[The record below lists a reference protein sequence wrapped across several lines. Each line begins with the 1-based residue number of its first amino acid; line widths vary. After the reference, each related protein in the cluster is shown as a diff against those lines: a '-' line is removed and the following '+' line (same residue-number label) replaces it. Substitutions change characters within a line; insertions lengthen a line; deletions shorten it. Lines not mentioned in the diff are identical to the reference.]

1 MIAITIK
8 NLKNF
13 MNHLLI
19 CDTFDHFLV
28 SDATITTFVS
38 FTIDGTLHPD
48 FYDPEKAEEL
58 RLSKQRQI
66 FWSDIR
72 PYCFSIIKGRR
83 TPLSFKI
90 ILQLPREEVNILTEK
105 SGMEITPE
113 DVSGLFVNFQ
123 FNGETLTLTT
133 GSSLRLFT
141 MDKSLDHAWDKK
153 IQEFLIRQEIEF
165 LLS

>member
-19 CDTFDHFLV
+19 SDTFDHFLV
-28 SDATITTFVS
+28 SEATITTFAS

-48 FYDPEKAEEL
+48 FYEPEKAEEL
-58 RLSKQRQI
+58 RSLEQKQI

-83 TPLSFKI
+83 TPLSFRI
-90 ILQLPREEVNILTEK
+90 ILQLPKEEVEALVAK
-105 SGMEITPE
+105 SGMSIASK
-113 DVSGLFVNFQ
+113 DVSGLFLNCQ

-141 MDKSLDHAWDKK
+141 MDKSLDHAFDKR
-153 IQEFLIRQEIEF
+153 IQEFLIGQEIEF
-165 LLS
+165 LLP